1 MPEEN
6 LELETQENPPVA
18 PEPQPAPTPAAEESL
33 SLRGMAQQYG
43 YDPADM
49 TDQQIAEKLWQAH
62 SDFERV
68 LPLAQVGQ
76 KFAARADKWDDFE
89 KWEAEQ
95 AKLAEATKTPE
106 QGFKWDAPPYDPE
119 WERVTI
125 DDDPVGYQQAQAK
138 LKAWRQHEE
147 ATRRRLATNPREFL
161 SPVIDD
167 ILSPRERQLIE
178 RIERMERQ
186 VQERFQAEE
195 QQRYASEESVWL
207 QENAK
212 AFYEHDAKGNP
223 IVQNGQMVP
232 TPFGNQVYQQYQR
245 NRNAIDAKT
254 QKPFFATAR
263 DAMNAALSMVP
274 QSNGQPTAPQV
285 PPEKPQRFLDTVTE
299 AEMRP
304 AERNAGGE
312 DAPASMYASETQE
325 IEAAFRAAEAEQGFV
340 RN

>member
-1 MPEEN
+1 MSEEN
-6 LELETQENPPVA
+6 QSLEIQEPTTA
-18 PEPQPAPTPAAEESL
+18 PEPQAAPQAEAQAESL

-76 KFAARADKWDDFE
+76 KFAGRADKWEDFE

-95 AKLAEATKTPE
+95 AKLAEAAKPPE
-106 QGFKWDAPPYDPE
+106 QGYKWDAPPYDPE

-138 LKAWRQHEE
+138 IKAWQKHEE
-147 ATRRRLATNPREFL
+147 ATRRRLATNPHEFL

-167 ILSPRERQLIE
+167 ILSPREKQLVE

-186 VQERFQAEE
+186 VQERFQSEDR
-195 QQRYASEESVWL
+195 QRYASEESAWL
-207 QENAK
+207 QENARQ
-212 AFYEHDAKGNP
+212 FYDHDAKGNP

-232 TPFGNQVYQQYQR
+232 TPYGNQVYQQYQR
-245 NRNAIDAKT
+245 NRNAIDAQT
-254 QKPFFATAR
+254 QKPFFPTAK
-263 DAMNAALSMVP
+263 DAMNAAMAMVP
-274 QSNGQPTAPQV
+274 QSSTPSTPQV

-299 AEMRP
+299 AEMKP

-325 IEAAFRAAEAEQGFV
+325 VEAAFRAAEAEAGFT